1 MTTQKQNPHVVVG
14 VDGSSDNL
22 GAVRYAVAEA
32 AAREAVLR
40 LVHVV
45 PDYLPVS
52 PMFPLTPDELMET
65 GTIILQESATLA
77 RASDPT
83 VRVEGRLCCG
93 TRSVRLAEAA
103 EHAAL
108 LVVGRDARPLSHR
121 LLRGDL
127 ATGVAARAKVPVV
140 VVPATWEPER
150 RGVVLVGVKAPKHAA
165 ELLAVAF
172 ATASRAGA
180 KLVVVHAWKLPSAYD
195 DIIEA
200 RVDTESWRREATLEV
215 EALLRDGRTAY
226 PDVEVEVRI
235 VHDHA
240 GHALVEASRAADLL
254 VIVRREHGVPA
265 ALHLGSTARTVLHA
279 AHCPVEVVVPTHERP
294 TPALVTEEHGEL
306 VR

>member
-1 MTTQKQNPHVVVG
+1 MTTQKQIPHVVVG

-22 GAVRYAVAEA
+22 GAVRYAIAQAVA
-32 AAREAVLR
+32 RDAVLR

-52 PMFPLTPDELMET
+52 PMFPLTPYELTET
-65 GTIILQESATLA
+65 ATSILHEAA
-77 RASDPT
+77 ARVRASDPN
-83 VRVEGRLCCG
+83 VRVEARLCHG

-103 EHAAL
+103 DRAEL
-108 LVVGRDARPLSHR
+108 LVVGRDGRPLSHR

-127 ATGVAARAKVPVV
+127 ATGVTARARVPVV
-140 VVPATWEPER
+140 VVPAAWQPEQ
-150 RGVVLVGVKAPKHAA
+150 RGVVLVGVKAPKHAP
-165 ELLAVAF
+165 ELLAAAF
-172 ATASRAGA
+172 AAASRTGA
-180 KLVVVHAWKLPSAYD
+180 KLVVIHAWKLPSAYD

-200 RVDTESWRREATLEV
+200 RVDTEKWESEATLEM
-215 EALLRDGRTAY
+215 ESLLRDWRAAY
-226 PDVEVEVRI
+226 PDVEVESRI

-265 ALHLGSTARTVLHA
+265 AMHLGSTARTVLHA
-279 AHCPVEVVVPTHERP
+279 AHCPVQVVVPTHTPP
-294 TPALVTEEHGEL
+294 TAALILEDRGEL